1 MKKKVLIIGG
11 VAGGASTAARLRRMD
26 ESAEIIMFEKGEYIS
41 FANCGL
47 PYYIGETI
55 EERSALLVQTPEAM
69 NARFDIDVRI
79 KSEVLSI
86 DKEAKRIEVINHATN
101 QKYVE
106 SYDVLVLSPGS
117 TPLKPPIPGID
128 APNIF
133 TLWNI
138 PDTDV
143 IKSYVDDEK
152 PKRAAV
158 IGGGFIGLEMA
169 ENLHDRGIEVSVVEM
184 ADQVMAPIDYE
195 MAQNVHKHMRELDV
209 NLYLGDGVK
218 SFEYNH
224 GVTTVILQSG
234 ATLEVD
240 MVMLSIGVRPQS
252 NLAKDAGL
260 TLNKRGGIVVDEY
273 LKTSDPNIYAIGDA
287 VEIIDFNSKEKTM
300 VPLAG
305 PANKQ
310 GRICADNISG
320 LEQTYKGTQGTSI
333 AKVFELTVAS
343 TGVNEKT
350 LKVQGKIRGKDYQ
363 VAITHS
369 KSHAGYYPG
378 AIPMAIKLIFGMNG
392 KVFGSQI
399 VGYDG
404 VDKRIDVIATALRFG
419 ATVYDLAELE
429 LAYAPPYSSAKDP
442 VNMAGFVGENILK
455 ERMNIFHWDEF
466 DEIDKNSTIVLDV
479 REDIERELGY
489 IEGSVSIPLDQLRDR
504 LGELDK
510 KKKIIVYCA
519 IGLRGYV
526 GARIL
531 MQHGFEN
538 VYNLS
543 GGYST
548 YACIYCQDS
557 GDKCG
562 GTTCEEG
569 SCGIEAA
576 YSESGD
582 LETHEVH
589 ETGEVIKLNA
599 CGLQCPG
606 PIMQVYNALNEM
618 NNGDVLEVKATD
630 PGFKKDIKTWTEK
643 TGNTILAIDKEDK
656 TIIARLMKG
665 KKGIPK
671 IQSDGNSV
679 ANGVDLTQSQT
690 MVVFS
695 GDMDKAIASLIIANG
710 AASMGKKVTMFYTFW
725 GLNILRKHEAVS
737 AGKDFLGKMFSKMM
751 PRGTKKLGLSKMNML
766 GIGPKMIRLVMKKH
780 NVDSLET
787 LLQAAL
793 DNGVNM
799 VACNMSMDLMGIKEE
814 ELISGVELGGV
825 ASYLG
830 DAHDSNVNLF
840 I

>member
-1 MKKKVLIIGG
+1 MKKKVLIVGG

-26 ESAEIIMFEKGEYIS
+26 ETAEIIMFEKGEYIS

-69 NARFDIDVRI
+69 HARFGIDVRV
-79 KSEVLSI
+79 KTEVLTI
-86 DKEAKRIEVINHATN
+86 DKEAKTVEVINHETN
-101 QKYVE
+101 EKYVE

-138 PDTDV
+138 PDTDA
-143 IKSYVDDEK
+143 IKAYVDNEK

-195 MAQNVHKHMRELDV
+195 MAQNVHKHMKDLDV

-224 GVTTVILQSG
+224 GVTTVTLQSG
-234 ATLEVD
+234 KTVEVD
-240 MVMLSIGVRPQS
+240 MVMLSIGVKPQS

-260 TLNKRGGIVVDEY
+260 ELNSRGGIVVDEY
-273 LKTSDPNIYAIGDA
+273 LKTSDPNIYGIGDA

-310 GRICADNISG
+310 GRICADNICG
-320 LEQTYKGTQGTSI
+320 LAQTYKGTQGTSI

-350 LKVQGKIRGKDYQ
+350 LKRNGKVNGKDYHT
-363 VAITHS
+363 VITHS

-378 AIPMAIKLIFGMNG
+378 AIPMTIKIIFGMDG
-392 KVFGSQI
+392 KVLGAQI

-442 VNMAGFVGENILK
+442 VNMAGFVGENMLK
-455 ERMNIFHWDEF
+455 GRMKAFHWDEF
-466 DEIDKNSTIVLDV
+466 DQIDKKNTIILDV
-479 REDIERELGY
+479 REEIERELGF
-489 IEGSVSIPLDQLRDR
+489 IEGSVNIPLDDLRDR

-510 KKKIIVYCA
+510 SKKIVIYCA

-538 VYNLS
+538 VYNFS

-548 YACIYCQDS
+548 YSCIYCQDS

-562 GTTCEEG
+562 GSTCG
-569 SCGIEAA
+569 VDMDF
-576 YSESGD
+576 SESGD
-582 LETHEVH
+582 IETHEVE
-589 ETGEVIKLNA
+589 ETGEVIKVNA

-606 PIMQVYNALNEM
+606 PIMQVYNALEVM
-618 NNGDVLEVKATD
+618 NNGDVLEIKATD
-630 PGFKKDIKTWTEK
+630 PGFKSDIKVWTEK
-643 TGNTILAIDKEDK
+643 TGNTLLDVSKENK
-656 TIIARLMKG
+656 EITARIMKG
-665 KKGIPK
+665 RKGGVPQQTGAI
-671 IQSDGNSV
+671 
-679 ANGVDLTQSQT
+679 ANGVDLTKQQT

-695 GDMDKAIASLIIANG
+695 GDLDKAIASLIIANG

-725 GLNILRKHEAVS
+725 GLNILRKHESVS
-737 AGKDFLGKMFSKMM
+737 VKKDFLGRMFSGMM

-766 GIGPKMIRLVMKKH
+766 GMGPKMIRLVMKKH

-787 LLQAAL
+787 LLQTAL
-793 DNGVNM
+793 DNGVEM
-799 VACNMSMDLMGIKEE
+799 VACNMSMDLMGITED
-814 ELISGVELGGV
+814 ELIDGIDLGGV
-825 ASYLG
+825 ATYLG
-830 DAHDSNVNLF
+830 EAQDSNVNLF

>member
-1 MKKKVLIIGG
+1 MKKKVLIVGG

-69 NARFDIDVRI
+69 HARFGIDVRV
-79 KSEVLSI
+79 KTEVLKI
-86 DKEAKRIEVINHATN
+86 DRDGRFVEVINHETGE
-101 QKYVE
+101 KYKE

-138 PDTDV
+138 PDTDA

-169 ENLHDRGIEVSVVEM
+169 ENLHDRGIDVSVVEM

-195 MAQNVHKHMRELDV
+195 MAQNVHKHMKDSGV

-218 SFEYNH
+218 SFAYNH
-224 GVTTVILQSG
+224 GVTTVTLQSG
-234 ATLEVD
+234 KTIEVD
-240 MVMLSIGVRPQS
+240 MVMLSIGVKPQS

-260 TLNKRGGIVVDEY
+260 DLNKRGGIIVDDY

-287 VEIIDFNSKEKTM
+287 VEIIDFNNKEKTM

-310 GRICADNISG
+310 GRICADNICG
-320 LEQTYKGTQGTSI
+320 LNQTYKGTQGTSI
-333 AKVFELTVAS
+333 AKVFELTVAA

-350 LKVQGKIRGKDYQ
+350 LKAQGKARGKDYQ

-378 AIPMAIKLIFGMNG
+378 AIPMAIKLIFAMEDG
-392 KVFGSQI
+392 KVLGSQI

-455 ERMNIFHWDEF
+455 ERMNIFHWDEL
-466 DEIDKNSTIVLDV
+466 ENIDKEKTIILDV
-479 REDIERELGY
+479 REEIERELGY
-489 IEGSVSIPLDQLRDR
+489 IEGSVHIPLDDLRER
-504 LGELDK
+504 HGELDK
-510 KKKIIVYCA
+510 NKKIVLYCA

-531 MQHGFEN
+531 MQHGFKHA
-538 VYNLS
+538 YNFS

-548 YACIYCQDS
+548 YSCIFCQDD
-557 GDKCG
+557 GDMCG
-562 GTTCEEG
+562 GSTCG
-569 SCGIEAA
+569 VDMDF
-576 YSESGD
+576 SESGD
-582 LETHEVH
+582 MEVHDVH
-589 ETGEVIKLNA
+589 ETGEVIQLNA

-606 PIMQVYNALNEM
+606 PIMQVYNRMEEM
-618 NNGDVLEVKATD
+618 NSGDVLEVKATD
-630 PGFKKDIKTWTEK
+630 PGFKKDIAVWADK
-643 TGNTILAIDKEDK
+643 TGNTLLEVDKKDK
-656 TIIARLMKG
+656 TIVARLMKG
-665 KKGIPK
+665 RKGTGPL
-671 IQSDGNSV
+671 QQAHGTSV
-679 ANGVDLTQSQT
+679 QNGVDLTENQT

-710 AASMGKKVTMFYTFW
+710 AAAMGKKVTMFYTFW
-725 GLNILRKHEAVS
+725 GLNILRQHQKVS
-737 AGKDFLGKMFSKMM
+737 VQKDFIGRMFSSML
-751 PRGTKKLGLSKMNML
+751 PRGTKKLGLSKMNMM
-766 GIGPKMIRLVMKKH
+766 GMGPKMIRFVMKKH

-787 LLQAAL
+787 LLQSAL

-799 VACNMSMDLMGIKEE
+799 VACRMSMDLMGIKEE
-814 ELISGVELGGV
+814 ELIDGVDFGGV
-825 ASYLG
+825 AAYLG
-830 DAHDSNVNLF
+830 DAQDSNVNLF

>member
-1 MKKKVLIIGG
+1 MKKKVLIVGG

-26 ESAEIIMFEKGEYIS
+26 ETAEIIMFEKGEYIS

-69 NARFDIDVRI
+69 NARFGIDVRVQT
-79 KSEVLSI
+79 EVLSI
-86 DKEAKRIEVINHATN
+86 DKENKRVEVINHNTN
-101 QKYVE
+101 DKYVE

-117 TPLKPPIPGID
+117 TPLKPPIPGIN

-138 PDTDV
+138 PDTDA
-143 IKSYVDDEK
+143 IKSYVDNEK

-195 MAQNVHKHMRELDV
+195 MAQNVHKHMKDLDV

-218 SFEYNH
+218 SFDYNH
-224 GVTTVILQSG
+224 GVTTVTLQSG
-234 ATLEVD
+234 ATLDVD
-240 MVMLSIGVRPQS
+240 MVMLSIGVKPQS

-260 TLNKRGGIVVDEY
+260 ELNSRGGIIVDEY
-273 LKTSDPNIYAIGDA
+273 LKTSDEHIYGIGDA
-287 VEIIDFNSKEKTM
+287 VEIIDFNNKEKTM

-310 GRICADNISG
+310 GRICADNICG
-320 LEQTYKGTQGTSI
+320 LQQTYKGTQGTSI
-333 AKVFELTVAS
+333 AKVFELTVAA

-350 LKVQGKIRGKDYQ
+350 LKAQGKVRGKDYQ
-363 VAITHS
+363 VVITHS

-378 AIPMAIKLIFGMNG
+378 AIPMTIKLLFAMDG
-392 KVFGSQI
+392 KVLGSQI

-419 ATVYDLAELE
+419 ASIYELAELE
-429 LAYAPPYSSAKDP
+429 LAYAPPFSSAKDP
-442 VNMAGFVGENILK
+442 VNMAGFVAENILK
-455 ERMNIFHWDEF
+455 ERMNVFHWDEF
-466 DEIDKNSTIVLDV
+466 DQIDKNNTIVLDV
-479 REDIERELGY
+479 REEIERELGY
-489 IEGSVSIPLDQLRDR
+489 IEGSVNIPLDSLRDR
-504 LGELDK
+504 LTELDK
-510 KKKIIVYCA
+510 SKKIIIYCA

-526 GARIL
+526 GSRIL

-538 VYNLS
+538 VYNFS

-548 YACIYCQDS
+548 FACINCQDS

-562 GTTCEEG
+562 GSTCG
-569 SCGIEAA
+569 LDVDF
-576 YSESGD
+576 SESGD
-582 LETHEVH
+582 IESHEVE
-589 ETGEVIKLNA
+589 ETGEIIKVNA

-606 PIMQVYNALNEM
+606 PIMQVYNALEAM
-618 NNGDVLEVKATD
+618 NNGDVLEIKATD
-630 PGFKKDIKTWTEK
+630 PGFKSDIKVWTEK
-643 TGNTILAIDKEDK
+643 TGNTLIDVSKEDK
-656 TIIARLMKG
+656 TIIAKIMKG
-665 KKGIPK
+665 RKGALT
-671 IQSDGNSV
+671 QSTGSV
-679 ANGVDLTQSQT
+679 VNGVDLTKQQT

-695 GDMDKAIASLIIANG
+695 GDLDKAIASLIIANG
-710 AASMGKKVTMFYTFW
+710 AAAMGKKVTMFYTFW
-725 GLNILRKHEAVS
+725 GLTILRKQHSEPVQ
-737 AGKDFLGKMFSKMM
+737 KDFLGKMFSGMLPK
-751 PRGTKKLGLSKMNML
+751 GTKKLGLSRMNML
-766 GIGPKMIRLVMKKH
+766 GMGPKMIRLVMKNH

-787 LLQAAL
+787 LLQTAL

-814 ELISGVELGGV
+814 ELIDGVNYGGV
-825 ASYLG
+825 ATYLG
-830 DAHDSNVNLF
+830 EAEDSNVNLF

>member
-1 MKKKVLIIGG
+1 MKKKVLIVGG

-26 ESAEIIMFEKGEYIS
+26 ETAEIIMFEKGEYIS

-69 NARFDIDVRI
+69 HARFGIDVRV
-79 KSEVLSI
+79 KTEVLTI
-86 DKEAKRIEVINHATN
+86 DKEAKTVEVINHETN
-101 QKYVE
+101 EKYVE

-138 PDTDV
+138 PDTDA
-143 IKSYVDDEK
+143 IKAYVDNEK

-195 MAQNVHKHMRELDV
+195 MAQNVHKHMKDLDV

-224 GVTTVILQSG
+224 GVTTVTLQSG
-234 ATLEVD
+234 KTVEVD
-240 MVMLSIGVRPQS
+240 MVMLSIGVKPQS

-260 TLNKRGGIVVDEY
+260 ELNSRGGIVVDEY
-273 LKTSDPNIYAIGDA
+273 LKTSDPNIYGIGDA

-310 GRICADNISG
+310 GRICADNICG
-320 LEQTYKGTQGTSI
+320 LAQTYKGTQGTSI

-350 LKVQGKIRGKDYQ
+350 LKRNGKVNGKDYHT
-363 VAITHS
+363 VITHS

-378 AIPMAIKLIFGMNG
+378 AIPMTIKTIFGMDG
-392 KVFGSQI
+392 KVLGAQI

-442 VNMAGFVGENILK
+442 VNMAGFVGENMLK
-455 ERMNIFHWDEF
+455 GRMKAFHWDEF
-466 DEIDKNSTIVLDV
+466 DQIDKKNTIILDV
-479 REDIERELGY
+479 REEIERELGF
-489 IEGSVSIPLDQLRDR
+489 IEGSVNIPLDDLRDR

-510 KKKIIVYCA
+510 SKKIVIYCA

-538 VYNLS
+538 VYNFS

-548 YACIYCQDS
+548 YSCIYCQDS

-562 GTTCEEG
+562 GSTCG
-569 SCGIEAA
+569 VDMNF
-576 YSESGD
+576 SESGD
-582 LETHEVH
+582 IETHEVE
-589 ETGEVIKLNA
+589 ETGEVIKVNA

-606 PIMQVYNALNEM
+606 PIMQVYNALEVM
-618 NNGDVLEVKATD
+618 NNGDVLEIKATD
-630 PGFKKDIKTWTEK
+630 PGFKSDIKVWTEK
-643 TGNTILAIDKEDK
+643 TGNTLLDVSKENK
-656 TIIARLMKG
+656 EITARIMKG
-665 KKGIPK
+665 RKGGVPQQTGAI
-671 IQSDGNSV
+671 
-679 ANGVDLTQSQT
+679 ANGVDLTKQQT

-695 GDMDKAIASLIIANG
+695 GDLDKAIASLIIANG

-725 GLNILRKHEAVS
+725 GLNILRKHESVS
-737 AGKDFLGKMFSKMM
+737 VKKDFLGRMFSGMM

-766 GIGPKMIRLVMKKH
+766 GMGPKMIRLVMKKH

-787 LLQAAL
+787 LLQTAL
-793 DNGVNM
+793 DNGVEM
-799 VACNMSMDLMGIKEE
+799 VACNMSMDLMGITED
-814 ELISGVELGGV
+814 ELIDGIDLGGV
-825 ASYLG
+825 ATYLG
-830 DAHDSNVNLF
+830 EAQDSNVNLF

>member
-1 MKKKVLIIGG
+1 MKKKVLIVGG

-26 ESAEIIMFEKGEYIS
+26 ETAEIIMFEKGEYIS

-69 NARFDIDVRI
+69 HARFGIDVRV
-79 KSEVLSI
+79 KTEVLTI
-86 DKEAKRIEVINHATN
+86 DKEAKTVEVINHETN
-101 QKYVE
+101 EKYVE

-138 PDTDV
+138 PDTDA
-143 IKSYVDDEK
+143 IKAYVDNEK

-195 MAQNVHKHMRELDV
+195 MAQNVHKHMKDLDV

-224 GVTTVILQSG
+224 GVTTVTLQSG
-234 ATLEVD
+234 KTVEVD
-240 MVMLSIGVRPQS
+240 MVMLSIGVKPQS

-260 TLNKRGGIVVDEY
+260 ELNSRGGIVVDEY
-273 LKTSDPNIYAIGDA
+273 LKTSDPNIYGIGDA

-310 GRICADNISG
+310 GRICADNICG
-320 LEQTYKGTQGTSI
+320 LAQTYKGTQGTSI

-350 LKVQGKIRGKDYQ
+350 LKRNGKVNGKDYHT
-363 VAITHS
+363 VITHS

-378 AIPMAIKLIFGMNG
+378 AIPMTIKIIFGMDG
-392 KVFGSQI
+392 KVLGAQI

-442 VNMAGFVGENILK
+442 VNMAGFVGENMLK
-455 ERMNIFHWDEF
+455 GRMKAFHWDEF
-466 DEIDKNSTIVLDV
+466 DQIDKKNTIILDV
-479 REDIERELGY
+479 REEIERELGF
-489 IEGSVSIPLDQLRDR
+489 IEGSVNIPLDDLRDR

-510 KKKIIVYCA
+510 SKKIVIYCA

-538 VYNLS
+538 VYNFS

-548 YACIYCQDS
+548 YSCIYCQDS

-562 GTTCEEG
+562 GSTCG
-569 SCGIEAA
+569 VDMNF
-576 YSESGD
+576 SESGD
-582 LETHEVH
+582 IETHEVE
-589 ETGEVIKLNA
+589 ETGEVIKVNA

-606 PIMQVYNALNEM
+606 PIMQVYNALEVM
-618 NNGDVLEVKATD
+618 NNGDVLEIKATD
-630 PGFKKDIKTWTEK
+630 PGFKSDIKVWTEK
-643 TGNTILAIDKEDK
+643 TGNTLLDVSKENK
-656 TIIARLMKG
+656 EITARIMKG
-665 KKGIPK
+665 RKGGVPQQTGAI
-671 IQSDGNSV
+671 
-679 ANGVDLTQSQT
+679 ANGVDLTKQQT

-695 GDMDKAIASLIIANG
+695 GDLDKAIASLIIANG

-725 GLNILRKHEAVS
+725 GLNILRKHESVS
-737 AGKDFLGKMFSKMM
+737 VKKDFLGRMFSGMM

-766 GIGPKMIRLVMKKH
+766 GMGPKMIRLVMKKH

-787 LLQAAL
+787 LLQTAL
-793 DNGVNM
+793 DNGVEM
-799 VACNMSMDLMGIKEE
+799 VACNMSMDLMGITED
-814 ELISGVELGGV
+814 ELIDGIDLGGV
-825 ASYLG
+825 ATYLG
-830 DAHDSNVNLF
+830 EAQDSNVNLF

>member
-1 MKKKVLIIGG
+1 MNKRIIIVGG

-26 ESAEIIMFEKGEYIS
+26 ETAEIIMFEKGEYIS

-69 NARFDIDVRI
+69 HARFGIDVRV
-79 KSEVLSI
+79 KTEVLSI
-86 DKEAKRIEVINHATN
+86 DKAAKKIEVINHETN
-101 QKYVE
+101 EKYIE
-106 SYDVLVLSPGS
+106 HYDVLVLSPGS

-138 PDTDV
+138 PDTDA
-143 IKSYVDDEK
+143 IKAHVDGEK

-169 ENLHDRGIEVSVVEM
+169 ENLHDRGIEVSVIEM

-195 MAQNVHKHMRELDV
+195 MAQTVHKHMKDLDV

-218 SFEYNH
+218 SFDYKH
-224 GVTTVILQSG
+224 GVTEVTLQSG

-240 MVMLSIGVRPQS
+240 MVMLSIGVKPQS

-260 TLNKRGGIVVDEY
+260 ELNQRGGIVVDEY
-273 LKTSDPNIYAIGDA
+273 LRTSDPNIYAIGDA
-287 VEIIDFNSKEKTM
+287 VEIIDFNSKSKTM

-310 GRICADNISG
+310 GRICADNICG
-320 LEQTYKGTQGTSI
+320 FEQTYKGTQGTSI

-350 LKVQGKIRGKDYQ
+350 LKRDGKVNGKDYHT
-363 VAITHS
+363 VITHS

-378 AIPMAIKLIFGMNG
+378 AIPMAIKLIFADDG
-392 KVFGSQI
+392 KVLGSQI

-419 ATVYDLAELE
+419 ASVYDLTELE

-442 VNMAGFVGENILK
+442 VNMAGYVAENMLK
-455 ERMNIFHWDEF
+455 GRMKAFHWDEF
-466 DEIDKNSTIVLDV
+466 DSIDHDNTIILDV
-479 REDIERELGY
+479 REEIETELGF
-489 IEGSVSIPLDQLRDR
+489 IEGSVNIPLDSLRDR

-510 KKKIIVYCA
+510 NKKIIVYCA

-538 VYNLS
+538 VYNFS

-548 YACIYCQDS
+548 FASVFCQDS
-557 GDKCG
+557 GEMCG
-562 GTTCEEG
+562 GLTFDMESDMEFSETG
-569 SCGIEAA
+569 DIEH
-576 YSESGD
+576 
-582 LETHEVH
+582 HEVE
-589 ETGEVIKLNA
+589 ETGEVVSLNA

-606 PIMQVYNALNEM
+606 PILQVYNTLEEM

-630 PGFKKDIKTWTEK
+630 PGFKSDIKVWANK
-643 TGNTILAIDKEDK
+643 TGNTLINLDKEDK
-656 TIIARLMKG
+656 TIVARIMKG
-665 KKGIPK
+665 KKGA
-671 IQSDGNSV
+671 SASTSHGASNAV
-679 ANGVDLTQSQT
+679 ANGVDLTQQQT

-695 GDMDKAIASLIIANG
+695 GDLDKAIASLIIANG
-710 AASMGKKVTMFYTFW
+710 AAAMGKQVTMFYTFW
-725 GLNILRKHEAVS
+725 GLNILRKHQAVS
-737 AGKDFLGKMFSKMM
+737 VKKDFLGKMFSGMM

-766 GIGPKMIRLVMKKH
+766 GMGPKMIRLVMKKH

-787 LLQAAL
+787 LLQSAL
-793 DNGVNM
+793 DNGVKM
-799 VACNMSMDLMGIKEE
+799 VACNMSMDLMGIREE
-814 ELISGVELGGV
+814 ELIDGIDLGGV
-825 ASYLG
+825 ATYLG
-830 DAHDSNVNLF
+830 EAQDSNVNLF